1 MTWSRVAIQPSSVD
15 LRDVVASAMFSAGAA
30 GVHEDG
36 QRLVT
41 HLAEEF
47 DTDGFVAQVRAA
59 DEDLLADVSAL
70 DDTDW
75 SERWRDRITAH
86 ELGGLT
92 VTPPWL
98 AEGRDPATT
107 IIIEPAMAFGTG
119 EHPTTRGVV
128 RLMQGVIL
136 PGDSVAD
143 LGAGSA
149 VLAIAAAKLGAA
161 RCFAIELD
169 HDAIENAEENVVRN
183 DVADRVAV
191 LEGDAA
197 AFLGLVA
204 PVRVVLANIISSVL
218 VELLP
223 VIDMSLDEGGV
234 AILSGILHEER
245 PMMLEVLEC
254 GGWRVDAEDHE
265 DAWWSVRVS
274 RA

>member
-15 LRDVVASAMFSAGAA
+15 LRDVVASAMFSAGAE
-30 GVHEDG
+30 GLHEDG

-128 RLMQGVIL
+128 RLMQGVIR

-245 PMMLEVLEC
+245 PMMLEVLEG

>member
-15 LRDVVASAMFSAGAA
+15 LRDVVASAMFSAGAE
-30 GVHEDG
+30 GLHEDG

-128 RLMQGVIL
+128 RLMQGVIR